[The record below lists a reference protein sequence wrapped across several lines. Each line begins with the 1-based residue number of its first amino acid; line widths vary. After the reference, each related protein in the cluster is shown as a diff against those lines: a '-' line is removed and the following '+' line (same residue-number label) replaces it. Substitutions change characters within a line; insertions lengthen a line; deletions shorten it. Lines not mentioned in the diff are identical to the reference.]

1 MDLYQLQNDGA
12 TTMAR
17 ATLFPND
24 NSVNDHSREALDD
37 QKYMD
42 DTRMEFST
50 SLGHRISKVKDDIV
64 QQNYSK
70 PQSPSFFKVQ
80 IAKNDPNF
88 RPQYQTN
95 NLQYKHQMDLK
106 KKLVGAPLSPIPI
119 NMRGLSPGPLN
130 IPLHGIVGGP
140 QNQQMMTLSNSKE
153 SIASGM
159 AADYLNGF

>member
-64 QQNYSK
+64 Q
-70 PQSPSFFKVQ
+70 
-80 IAKNDPNF
+80 
-88 RPQYQTN
+88 
-95 NLQYKHQMDLK
+95 
-106 KKLVGAPLSPIPI
+106 
-119 NMRGLSPGPLN
+119 
-130 IPLHGIVGGP
+130 
-140 QNQQMMTLSNSKE
+140 
-153 SIASGM
+153 
-159 AADYLNGF
+159 